1 VQVLRILEY
10 LDPGTLCRI
19 SLVNSQWRRVAN
31 LDLIWKRQCIRR
43 VAGLDPG
50 AAARLQLKV

>member
-1 VQVLRILEY
+1 VLRILEY